1 MRSFPSRLPALVFAL
16 LTLTTAAC
24 AQLSELPRL
33 SERDLLPPNLA
44 QSSKIYSSDGKLI
57 TTLHEEQNRTIIPL
71 ERMPQHLLDAVIA
84 IEDQRFYEHD
94 GVDVRAVIRAIVA
107 NATSGEIREG
117 GSTITQQ
124 YVKNII
130 ISPGETAP
138 KTIERKLD
146 EAALARQL
154 ETKLDKDEILER
166 YLNTVYFGQGAYGVE
181 AAAKTYFG
189 KPARKLSLPQSATL
203 AGIIRLPDQYDPFNN
218 RAASK
223 ERRNLVLERMAQQD
237 YIDPARAAKAQRSK
251 LKLQRGAFRDRYPAP
266 YFIDYVQRL
275 VTYHPSFRGV
285 GKTAQQRTRRLFKG
299 GLKIHTTVDLDM
311 QAAAEKAVY
320 GTMTF
325 KDDPHSSLVAIEP
338 ASGAVR
344 AIVGGRDWFASPKK
358 DRFAKLNL
366 AIVAKPG
373 LGCVRPPGAKKCEIR
388 APGSGRQ
395 AGSAFKPFA
404 LAAAIEDGISLAKT
418 YKAGS
423 EITLH
428 DPGTGGPYKVQNYEG
443 GSFGSQLSLL
453 EATVFSVNVVYAQ
466 VAEDVGPDAVA
477 DVATD
482 MGITTPLCSTCLST
496 VLGSGEVNPLDM
508 ASAYG
513 TFATNGTRHPPY
525 GITKIVSAEG
535 EVLYDHKEDP
545 ELESEEVLEPAVA
558 YLTTTALEA
567 VIQRGTGARYGQIG
581 RPAAGKTGTAQEYR
595 DAWFV
600 GYTPDLAAS
609 VWVGYPEGQVEMKPS
624 CSGSTEPC
632 KATRTLTGSGVTGGS
647 FPTMIWQKFMLQALS
662 GVPADAF
669 DRPTLGFVTRVIDTR
684 EGDCLAG
691 RFTPEEFRE
700 KAVFAR
706 GTAPKEECRLGRG
719 KGKPVPDVVGFPA
732 GAAREILVDEGF
744 DVQTIRQYSTSY
756 PPGTVVAQDPSG
768 GQRAPAGTTV
778 LLVVSSTDS
787 DDAGD
792 GGGGTGGG
800 GNDEDDRATV
810 PDVLGMRDEDARARL
825 SEEGFEVDVIYE
837 RESAPGR
844 ARKNRGRVWKQS
856 PSGGTRVQAGSRV
869 TIWVNP

>member
-1 MRSFPSRLPALVFAL
+1 MRLLPSRFPALVIAL
-16 LTLTTAAC
+16 LAFATAAC
-24 AQLSELPRL
+24 AQLSDLPRL
-33 SERDLLPPNLA
+33 SDKDLLPPTLD

-138 KTIERKLD
+138 KTIERKLN

-189 KPARKLSLPQSATL
+189 RPARKLTLPQSATL
-203 AGIIRLPDQYDPFNN
+203 AGIIRLPDQYDPYNN
-218 RAASK
+218 RETSK
-223 ERRNLVLERMAQQD
+223 ERRNLVLQKMGQLGYVQPAQVE
-237 YIDPARAAKAQRSK
+237 KAQASK

-275 VTYHPSFRGV
+275 ITYHPSFRAV
-285 GKTAQQRTRRLFKG
+285 GKTIDQRTQRLFKG

-311 QAAAEKAVY
+311 QAAAEDAVY
-320 GTMTF
+320 GTMSYEN
-325 KDDPHSSLVAIEP
+325 DPHSSLVAVEP
-338 ASGAVR
+338 TTGAVR
-344 AIVGGRDWFASPKK
+344 AMVGGRDWFAPPKE

-366 AIVAKPG
+366 AILAKPD
-373 LGCVRPPGAKKCEIR
+373 LGCVRVAEGKKCENR
-388 APGSGRQ
+388 APGTGRQ

-404 LAAAIEDGISLAKT
+404 LAAGIQEGISLAKT

-423 EITLH
+423 SITLY
-428 DPGTGGPYKVQNYEG
+428 DPGTGGDYVVNNYEG
-443 GSFGSQLSLL
+443 SSFGDKLSLL

-466 VAEDVGPDAVA
+466 LIEDVGPEAVA
-477 DVATD
+477 DVAEE

-496 VLGSGEVNPLDM
+496 ALGTNEVNPLDM

-513 TFATNGTRHPPY
+513 TFATNGTYHPPF
-525 GITKIVSAEG
+525 GITKIVSADG
-535 EVLYDHKEDP
+535 EVLYEHTKDEALEAEDAI
-545 ELESEEVLEPAVA
+545 EPAVA

-567 VIQRGTGARYGQIG
+567 VIQRGTGTRAQIG

-595 DAWFV
+595 DAWFA
-600 GYTPDLAAS
+600 GYTPDLSAA
-609 VWVGYPEGQVEMKPS
+609 VWVGYPQGLVEMKPS
-624 CSGSTEPC
+624 CSGSTSECIP
-632 KATRTLTGSGVTGGS
+632 TRTITGSGVTGGS
-647 FPTMIWQKFMLQALS
+647 FPATIWQKFMLQALS
-662 GVPADAF
+662 GEPADAF
-669 DRPTLGFVTRVIDTR
+669 ERPALGFVTKVIDTR
-684 EGDCLAG
+684 RGDCLAG
-691 RFTPEEFRE
+691 KFTPKEFRE
-700 KAVFAR
+700 EAVFAI
-706 GTAPKEECRLGRG
+706 GTAPKEECRLGGG
-719 KGKPVPDVVGFPA
+719 KGKPVPEVIGFPA
-732 GAAREILVDEGF
+732 DEAEEILTDEGF
-744 DVQTIRQYSTSY
+744 DVETIREYSTSY
-756 PPGTVVAQDPSG
+756 PPGTVIGQDPSG
-768 GQRAPAGTTV
+768 GQRAPAGSTI
-778 LLVVSSTDS
+778 LLVVSSNDR
-787 DDAGD
+787 GD
-792 GGGGTGGG
+792 LGGGG
-800 GNDEDDRATV
+800 GNGGGGGDNDDDSATV
-810 PDVLGMRDEDARARL
+810 PDVLGMPEGAARARL
-825 SEEGFEVDVIYE
+825 QEEGFEVDTIYE
-837 RESAPGR
+837 RESSRGQ

-856 PSGGTRVQAGSRV
+856 PAAGTRLERGSTV